1 MDNIN
6 VTVTGGTLPEKEINA
21 YISHGKEKYSG
32 KTIKAMDIKVDGD
45 LVSTGTRTPYGAC
58 RGAVTS

>member
-21 YISHGKEKYSG
+21 YISHYKG
-32 KTIKAMDIKVDGD
+32 
-45 LVSTGTRTPYGAC
+45 YGYK
-58 RGAVTS
+58 G